1 MLFAN
6 RKRSLQAAK
15 ILSGI
20 FGDDKENLQFKG
32 RDCGME
38 KAGNTNSMKER
49 KPKNIFV
56 QGPIAA
62 SFIADSIQKHS
73 SKTDIGGHS
82 IFLGQVRADKIDGK
96 EVASIEYTTYEE
108 MALEKMHAIREDIF
122 AKYDLTCMHVII
134 VWVKLTAGEISLFV
148 FTSSAHR
155 KAAIDACE
163 ETVERIKSEL
173 PVWGKEIFEDET
185 YQWKENK

>member
-1 MLFAN
+1 
-6 RKRSLQAAK
+6 
-15 ILSGI
+15 
-20 FGDDKENLQFKG
+20 
-32 RDCGME
+32 ME
-38 KAGNTNSMKER
+38 ETETNCMKER

-82 IFLGQVRADKIDGK
+82 IFLGQVRADKIEGK
-96 EVASIEYTTYEE
+96 EVASIEYTAYED
-108 MALEKMHAIREDIF
+108 MALEKMYTIREDIF
-122 AKYDLTCMHVII
+122 TKYDLTCMHVYHSLGN
-134 VWVKLTAGEISLFV
+134 VKAGEISLFV

-163 ETVERIKSEL
+163 ETVERLKAEL
-173 PVWGKEIFEDET
+173 PVWGKELLTDET
-185 YQWKENK
+185 YHWKENKP